1 MAQYVRKI
9 ALDFNAKPPNKT
21 VFAKQLDQNSRF
33 LLIEPQFDGDKFDA
47 RDCTVALYAQR
58 PDKQIITVDGEVTE
72 EGDLLVE
79 LTNDVT
85 ALCGIVRCDMKLSQ
99 SEQLLSSCLFDI
111 NVIPSVGLSPA
122 PAPVSDS
129 DHQIITVDLYQPDT
143 RTVDPVI
150 TNIPPSVCNTQVVD
164 TSWQNLDGY
173 DENDFKGDISL

>member
-9 ALDFNAKPPNKT
+9 TLDFNAKPPNKT

-47 RDCTVALYAQR
+47 RDCSAALYAQR

-72 EGDLLVE
+72 EGNLLIE

-85 ALCGIVRCDMKLSQ
+85 ALYGIVRCDVKLSQ
-99 SEQLLSSCLFDI
+99 SEQLLSSFLFDL
-111 NVIPSVGLSPA
+111 NVIPSVGLSPE
-122 PAPVSDS
+122 PASQS
-129 DHQIITVDLYQPDT
+129 DHQIITVDLYTPHAHT
-143 RTVDPVI
+143 LESVI
-150 TNIPPSVCNTQVVD
+150 ANIPPSVCNTQVVA

-173 DENDFKGDISL
+173 TENDFKGDISL